1 MIWAHAEF
9 VACGVNEFAGD
20 TTLFVSLP
28 SPSFHLPFVLSVAPN
43 SRTFSTLWHFI
54 IFYDCLQDKRL

>member
-20 TTLFVSLP
+20 TTPFVSLP
-28 SPSFHLPFVLSVAPN
+28 LPVSSPPFRSHCCAKQ
-43 SRTFSTLWHFI
+43 SH
-54 IFYDCLQDKRL
+54 IFNFMAFYYFL

>member
-20 TTLFVSLP
+20 TTLFVSFPLLSSLP
-28 SPSFHLPFVLSVAPN
+28 PHVPLSPSLSLCCAKQ
-43 SRTFSTLWHFI
+43 SH
-54 IFYDCLQDKRL
+54 IFNFMAFYYFL